1 MAWFRRKTGVQMS
14 RVGFIPWSLFIVAVP
29 LFLTTA
35 CVTWAFN
42 SPGLYNDGFE
52 KYSVSRITGITNS
65 DLRRVGADIRSYINS
80 SDEPMDIQT
89 SIFAVEQDL
98 FNAKEIAHMKDVKTL
113 VRGVYVLA
121 LVSAAYLLAMI
132 LVGFIRQG
140 RLFTPPLAK
149 RLAGGG
155 GLTLAMLALFG
166 TVAAFGFDSLFV
178 KFHEISFANDF
189 WQLDPRTDYLV
200 RIFPDNFWFDAT
212 MWVAVRAIV
221 GALVI
226 TVASSSYLVY
236 RRYSSW
242 QEMMHSPRR
251 TG

>member
-1 MAWFRRKTGVQMS
+1 MS
-14 RVGFIPWSLFIVAVP
+14 RVGFIPWALFIVAVP
-29 LFLTTA
+29 LFLITA
-35 CVTWAFN
+35 SVTWAFN

-52 KYSVSRITGITNS
+52 KYSISRITGITNS
-65 DLRRVGADIRSYINS
+65 DLRQVGADIRSYINS

-89 SIFAVEQDL
+89 SIFGAEQDL

-121 LVSAAYLLAMI
+121 LGSAAYLLVMI

-140 RLFTPPLAK
+140 RLFTPLLAK
-149 RLAGGG
+149 RLALGG

-166 TVAAFGFDSLFV
+166 AVAAFGFDSLFI

-212 MWVAVRAIV
+212 VWVAVKAVV

-242 QEMMHSPRR
+242 QEMMHSLRR

>member
-1 MAWFRRKTGVQMS
+1 MS
-14 RVGFIPWSLFIVAVP
+14 RIGFIPWALFILAVP
-29 LFLTTA
+29 LFLITSS
-35 CVTWAFN
+35 VTWAFN

-52 KYSVSRITGITNS
+52 KYSISRITGITNP
-65 DLRRVGADIRSYINS
+65 DLRQVGADIRSYINS
-80 SDEPMDIQT
+80 GDEPMDIQT
-89 SIFAVEQDL
+89 SIFGAEQDL
-98 FNAKEIAHMKDVKTL
+98 FNSKEIAHMKDVKQL

-121 LVSAAYLLAMI
+121 LVSAVYLAAMI
-132 LVGFIRQG
+132 LIGFIRQ
-140 RLFTPPLAK
+140 RWLFGPLLAK
-149 RLAGGG
+149 RLALGG

-166 TVAAFGFDSLFV
+166 VVAAFGFDSLFI
-178 KFHEISFANDF
+178 KFHELSFANDF

-212 MWVAVRAIV
+212 MWVAIRAVV

-226 TVASSSYLVY
+226 TVAGSSYLVY

-242 QEMMHSPRR
+242 QEMMHSLKK